1 MVRNDMC
8 SLWLEGH
15 FRDDRIEGVGTVTIS
30 KNVKARKDE
39 IFMPVTLPQGTIKEV
54 HKAAGF
60 EGEWILHCLLGLPT
74 WEKEMNQTNRKH
86 LNTLFS
92 EILRPLLVTLQLR
105 HCDRVRRSPQQL
117 RNIIL
122 QCHSRPIHTRVNMGT
137 ATFPLGKSKRFTF
150 TAPAQLGPQGWNIWF
165 SSR

>member
-1 MVRNDMC
+1 MVRNGIC

-60 EGEWILHCLLGLPT
+60 EENGSCIVCWDSQLGRKT
-74 WEKEMNQTNRKH
+74 NQTNKKH

-105 HCDRVRRSPQQL
+105 QRDRIRRSPQQL

-122 QCHSRPIHTRVNMGT
+122 QCHSGPIHTRVNIGT

>member
-1 MVRNDMC
+1 MISVMVGVRTFLATIVFMVRNDMC

-60 EGEWILHCLLGLPT
+60 EENGSCIVCWD
-74 WEKEMNQTNRKH
+74 
-86 LNTLFS
+86 S
-92 EILRPLLVTLQLR
+92 
-105 HCDRVRRSPQQL
+105 
-117 RNIIL
+117 
-122 QCHSRPIHTRVNMGT
+122 
-137 ATFPLGKSKRFTF
+137 
-150 TAPAQLGPQGWNIWF
+150 QLG
-165 SSR
+165 RKR